1 MGEWKVMAA
10 AAALR
15 SNGEMSDGMRVLA
28 QSCEWRLDKGC
39 ALGPSVWVGARV
51 APDGASL

>member
-1 MGEWKVMAA
+1 MKVMAA

-28 QSCEWRLDKGC
+28 QSCEWIMDKGR
-39 ALGPSVWVGARV
+39 ALGPGDWVA
-51 APDGASL
+51 A